1 MATKVELSTVVPLRR
16 SLRRIL
22 YSIPPFP
29 GDEESTYQLETGTCI
44 QLGGVIPMEFP
55 IWSIYHIGMLAF
67 RLPILAQYDSPTVL
81 PSLVAATLA
90 FAIAL
95 FVVSPSKMGL
105 LRAVLRSILIGIS

>member
-1 MATKVELSTVVPLRR
+1 MG
-16 SLRRIL
+16 SL
-22 YSIPPFP
+22 
-29 GDEESTYQLETGTCI
+29 
-44 QLGGVIPMEFP
+44 
-55 IWSIYHIGMLAF
+55 IWSIHYIGMLAF